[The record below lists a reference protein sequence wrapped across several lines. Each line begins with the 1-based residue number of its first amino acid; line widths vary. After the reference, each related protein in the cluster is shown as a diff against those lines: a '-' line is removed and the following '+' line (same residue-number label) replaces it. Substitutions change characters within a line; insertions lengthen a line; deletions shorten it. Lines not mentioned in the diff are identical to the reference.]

1 MSAVQLEP
9 ASGEA
14 ARTESRVI
22 TFRPYQ
28 REAVDQSLMALREHG
43 STLLH
48 MATGL
53 GKTIVMT
60 GVAREV
66 CDRGGRVLLLAHRV
80 ELLEQAR
87 EKFERHGL
95 TCGIEMADQRVD
107 RANLP
112 QVTIASVQTLSQ
124 PSRLQTFACD
134 AFALVLVDECHHSTA
149 TTYRRVLDYFRCGW
163 RMGVSA
169 TPKRH
174 DEVAMGEVFAS
185 EAYRYDLRDGTRD
198 GWLAPLVQRIVRV
211 ESFDLSTVRTTAGDL
226 NAGDVEIALMRDR
239 VLHEVAAPLVELAD
253 ARPTLVFMPSVAP
266 AHALQPILAAHGRTA
281 EALDGTSPPELR
293 RAVIERYQRGET
305 QFLLNCAL
313 FTEGFDAP
321 QTACVAIARPTKSTP
336 LYQQMVGRGTRLAP
350 ESGKR
355 DCLVLDFVGQAG
367 RHRLVSALD
376 VLAGKPIDD
385 ALREMARELGEQQPD
400 LTVTELIDAAQR
412 ALDEKRRS
420 TIAVQA
426 NYETET
432 VEPFSNTVVD
442 AAAASILGCDASVA
456 RAGSG
461 EPATQLQIN
470 ILQRAGIKAE
480 WARLTRPQAS
490 ALVDGVMERRR
501 RGLCTVKQA
510 RVLLNRGLNPDVSFE
525 LARLAIDQIAA
536 NRWRTPAA
544 LLADPRFRAPTSEV
558 AA

>member
-1 MSAVQLEP
+1 M
-9 ASGEA
+9 
-14 ARTESRVI
+14 I
-22 TFRPYQ
+22 TLRPYQ
-28 REAVDQSLMALREHG
+28 HEASERSLAELREHG
-43 STLLH
+43 STLVH

-53 GKTIVMT
+53 GKTVIM
-60 GVAREV
+60 GEVASQV
-66 CDRGGRVLLLAHRV
+66 SDAGGRVLLLAHRV

-112 QVTIASVQTLSQ
+112 QVTIASVQTLAQ
-124 PSRLQTFACD
+124 LSRLTTFAYD
-134 AFALVLVDECHHSTA
+134 AFALVLIDECHHAVAKTH
-149 TTYRRVLDYFRCGW
+149 RRIVDYFYGAW

-169 TPKRH
+169 TPMRH

-185 EAYRYDLRDGTRD
+185 VAYQYDLRDGIRD
-198 GWLAPLVQRIVRV
+198 GHLVPLVQRIVRV

-226 NAGDVEIALMRDR
+226 NAGDVEVALMRDR
-239 VLHEVAAPLVELAD
+239 VLHEIAAPLVELAE

-281 EALDGTSPPELR
+281 EALDGTSPPEFR

-321 QTACVAIARPTKSTP
+321 RTSCVAIARPTKSTP
-336 LYQQMVGRGTRLAP
+336 LYQQMLGRGTRLAP

-376 VLAGKPIDD
+376 VLAGKPVDD
-385 ALREMARELGEQQPD
+385 ALRAMASILGELRPE
-400 LTVTELIDAAQR
+400 LTVTELIDAAQA
-412 ALDEKRRS
+412 ALDEKPRAA
-420 TIAVQA
+420 IAVQA
-426 NYETET
+426 NYSTEA
-432 VEPFSNTVVD
+432 VD
-442 AAAASILGCDASVA
+442 AFTTIVDLGAVVLLGCDPSIA
-456 RAGSG
+456 RAGTG
-461 EPATQLQIN
+461 TPATQPQIDV
-470 ILQRAGIKAE
+470 LQRAGIKAE
-480 WARLTRPQAS
+480 WARLGRAQAS
-490 ALVDGVMERRR
+490 QLIDCVQERRR

-510 RVLLNRGLNPDVSFE
+510 LLLRNRGLNPDLSFE
-525 LARLAIDQIAA
+525 LAREAIDCIAA
-536 NRWRTPAA
+536 NRWRTPPA
-544 LLADPRFRAPTSEV
+544 LLADPRFRTPCSE
-558 AA
+558 AAA